1 MPAGGRGF
9 HDGETGLAAGV
20 SVGVRAQAVGV
31 RVVGGHPQ
39 GAAVT
44 VIDTLER
51 MPMVRRRVFAGW
63 ARREPALAG
72 LDPAR
77 VVALL
82 HDRTGDP
89 ARRDGLMA
97 ALLRLARID
106 GDAGVLLVVCLLP
119 GVKARLR
126 RHGRGL
132 EAGEAASMMV
142 DALWGR
148 IARYRLDRRPA
159 RIAANLLDDT
169 LADFIAARD
178 RQRAWANWTVLGD
191 VADDRPAET
200 EGPGSVAVVFHD
212 AQRAG
217 VVSAAETALIDVT
230 RLVGVPV
237 PAVARH
243 LGVSTAAAHKR
254 RQRAEARLRTWWDPD
269 HGRAA

>member
-1 MPAGGRGF
+1 
-9 HDGETGLAAGV
+9 
-20 SVGVRAQAVGV
+20 
-31 RVVGGHPQ
+31 
-39 GAAVT
+39 
-44 VIDTLER
+44 
-51 MPMVRRRVFAGW
+51 
-63 ARREPALAG
+63 
-72 LDPAR
+72 
-77 VVALL
+77 
-82 HDRTGDP
+82 
-89 ARRDGLMA
+89 
-97 ALLRLARID
+97 
-106 GDAGVLLVVCLLP
+106 LLVVCLLP

-142 DALWGR
+142 DALCGR
-148 IARYRLDRRPA
+148 IARYPLDRRPA

-178 RQRAWANWTVLGD
+178 RQRAWANHTDLGD
-191 VADDRPAET
+191 VDDRPADT

-254 RQRAEARLRTWWDPD
+254 RQRAEARLRAWWDAD